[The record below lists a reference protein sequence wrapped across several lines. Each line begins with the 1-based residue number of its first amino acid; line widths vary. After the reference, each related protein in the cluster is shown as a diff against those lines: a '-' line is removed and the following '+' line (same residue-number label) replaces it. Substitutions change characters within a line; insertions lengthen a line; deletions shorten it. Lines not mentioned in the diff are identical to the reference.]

1 MEMLKDN
8 ETTKEV
14 SLFVTKQR
22 MAIMA
27 SKSKKA
33 STKSAPTKTKR
44 RKSGAKSKECLHVIQ
59 TKSKYANDIDQQ
71 HDDDIQE
78 PSGIGVVAIYCN
90 TNNVSCITT
99 VCLFSVGDGDELHMR
114 KGTVLT
120 QVWNLQEGKRIV
132 VKCNKLGQPIG
143 KEGGL
148 LEQFLGT
155 VARNGGYCPVDIKDW
170 RKVKKDN
177 AATMLQLIQTKFLYP
192 RTCENWILKSIGEN
206 TRQH

>member
-1 MEMLKDN
+1 MLDN
-8 ETTKEV
+8 CLAPH
-14 SLFVTKQR
+14 LFTE
-22 MAIMA
+22 
-27 SKSKKA
+27 
-33 STKSAPTKTKR
+33 
-44 RKSGAKSKECLHVIQ
+44 KSGAKSKECLLVIQ

-177 AATMLQLIQTKFLYP
+177 AATMLQLIQVRKF
-192 RTCENWILKSIGEN
+192 IFLKKETAGEIPTIGL
-206 TRQH
+206 